1 MNEVAPARLN
11 PALREFWKTKADIKV
26 LKGGRAS
33 GKSWD
38 AAGFAV
44 YLASMYCVKFLFVR
58 QFQNRLSDSMHAL
71 LLTQIERFGLQNQFV
86 VNNSIIKN
94 TRTGSE
100 CYFYGVNRNLSEIKG
115 FEGADI
121 LIFDEAEGLSKDQ
134 WEIIEPTIRKEG
146 SEIWII
152 YNPRLIGD
160 FVESNFK
167 HSPSDGVIVR
177 HINYTEN
184 QFLSQS
190 MLRKID
196 RLKAS
201 NHEEYEH
208 IYLGVPRTDD
218 DSAVIKR
225 SWIEAAID
233 AHKALGISP
242 TGSRRV
248 GFDVADSGSDLCA
261 MVSSHGIL
269 ALSGDQWQGKEDE
282 LLQSC
287 TRVYAAAVESRSEIV
302 YDSIGVGASAGSIFK
317 KMNSDRKQ
325 SGTGGQCKYSKFVAG
340 AKVANPDQ
348 FYVSSGD
355 EKIKNKDYFSNLK
368 AQAWWLVA
376 DRFRNTYN
384 AVKNGEKFGDDE
396 LISISSDFPQLD
408 ILVAE
413 LSTPWR
419 RFDNLGRVKVESK
432 DDLIKRGVKS
442 PNYADA
448 FIMSFAPVEQAKIAV
463 AW

>member
-1 MNEVAPARLN
+1 MSAKLN
-11 PALREFWKTKADIKV
+11 PSLKEFWETKADIKV

-38 AAGFAV
+38 AAGFSI
-44 YLASMYCVKFLFVR
+44 YLASRFCVKFLFVR

-71 LLTQIERFGLQNQFV
+71 LMTQIDRFELSDQFI

-94 TRTGSE
+94 TRTGSGF
-100 CYFYGVNRNLSEIKG
+100 YFYGVNRNLPEIKG

-121 LIFDEAEGLSKDQ
+121 LIFDEAEGLSKEQ

-146 SEIWII
+146 SEIWVI
-152 YNPRLIGD
+152 YNPRLICD
-160 FVESNFK
+160 FVETNFNND
-167 HSPSDGVIVR
+167 PENGVMVR
-177 HINYTEN
+177 HINYQEN
-184 QFLSQS
+184 EFLSES

-196 RLKAS
+196 RLKSS
-201 NHEEYEH
+201 NFEEYEH

-225 SWIEAAID
+225 SWIEAAVD
-233 AHKALGISP
+233 AHKTLGIQPS
-242 TGSRRV
+242 GSRRV

-261 MVSSHGIL
+261 MVSSHGFL
-269 ALSGDQWQGKEDE
+269 AISGDQWKGKEDE
-282 LLQSC
+282 ILQSC
-287 TRVYAAAVESRSEIV
+287 TRVYAAAIESKSKIV

-317 KMNSDRKQ
+317 QMNQDRKQ
-325 SGTGGQCKYSKFVAG
+325 QAMGGMCAYSKFIAG
-340 AKVANPDQ
+340 AKVANPDGLYSQ
-348 FYVSSGD
+348 GGD

-384 AVKNGEKFGDDE
+384 AVTHCEVFNDDE
-396 LISISSDFPQLD
+396 LISISSEFPHLD
-408 ILVAE
+408 ILINE

-419 RFDNLGRVKVESK
+419 KFDNLGRVKVESK

-448 FIMSFAPVEQAKIAV
+448 FIMAYAPAEQQKIAV

>member
-1 MNEVAPARLN
+1 MAKLN
-11 PALREFWKTKADIKV
+11 PSLKTFWETKSDIKV

-38 AAGFAV
+38 AAGFSIF
-44 YLASMYCVKFLFVR
+44 LASEYCVKFLFVR

-71 LLTQIERFGLQNQFV
+71 LLTQIERFGMTGQFI

-94 TRTGSE
+94 IRTGSE
-100 CYFYGVNRNLSEIKG
+100 FYFYGVNRNLAEIKG

-121 LIFDEAEGLSKDQ
+121 LVFDEAEGLSKDQ

-152 YNPRLIGD
+152 YNPRLICD
-160 FVESNFK
+160 FVETNFVND
-167 HSPSDGVIVR
+167 PDNGVIVR
-177 HINYTEN
+177 HINYQEN
-184 QFLSQS
+184 EFLSSS

-196 RLKAS
+196 RLKAA
-201 NHEEYEH
+201 NFEEYEH
-208 IYLGVPRTDD
+208 IYLGVPRSDD

-233 AHKALGISP
+233 AHTKLGFAPS
-242 TGSRRV
+242 GEKRA

-261 MVSSHGIL
+261 LVEAHGAL
-269 ALSGDQWQGKEDE
+269 AITGEQWRGREDE

-287 TRVYAAAVESRSEIV
+287 TRVYSSAIKTRSRII

-317 KMNSDRKQ
+317 RMNDDRKKNAL
-325 SGTGGQCKYSKFVAG
+325 GGICKYSKFVAG
-340 AKVANPDQ
+340 AKVVDPSGLYNQ
-348 FYVSSGD
+348 GGD
-355 EKIKNKDYFSNLK
+355 EKTKNKDYFSNLK

-384 AVKNGEKFGDDE
+384 AIKNGEEFADDE

-408 ILVAE
+408 ILVNE

-419 RFDNLGRVKVESK
+419 QFDSLGRVKVESK

-448 FIMSFAPVEQAKIAV
+448 FIMAFAPIEKPKIAV